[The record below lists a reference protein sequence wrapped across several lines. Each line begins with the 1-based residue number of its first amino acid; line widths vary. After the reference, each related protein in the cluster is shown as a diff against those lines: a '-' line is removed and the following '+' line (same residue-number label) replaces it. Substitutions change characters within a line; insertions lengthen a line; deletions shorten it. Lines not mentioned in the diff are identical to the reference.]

1 MESWVHVE
9 PVSGNGNDT
18 VNITVDANNSSEERT
33 TTINVETSTLN
44 KILQII
50 QKGKTDMNFN
60 VLSFRKEASGPIT
73 AYLDGS
79 EKSAGE
85 VRQILKTLVNSPCLI
100 MYIKAGIGG
109 SLQFFF
115 GDSVTTDQVSGRDI
129 LSFPNNITLTVK
141 ASGITEA

>member
-18 VNITVDANNSSEERT
+18 VSITVDANNTSEERT

-60 VLSFRKEASGPIT
+60 VLSFRNESSGDIT
-73 AYLDGS
+73 AYLNDS
-79 EKSAGE
+79 EKNASE
-85 VRQILKTLVNSPCLI
+85 VTQILKTLINDPCLI
-100 MYIKAGIGG
+100 MYIKTGPGA
-109 SLQFFF
+109 SMHFLFA
-115 GDSVTTDQVSGRDI
+115 DSVTTDQATGRQVI
-129 LSFPNNITLTVK
+129 AFSNSTALIVTS
-141 ASGITEA
+141 SEITEK

>member
-18 VNITVDANNSSEERT
+18 VSITVDANNSSEERT

-60 VLSFRKEASGPIT
+60 VLSFRKELSGTIT
-73 AYLDGS
+73 AYLNGS

-85 VRQILKTLVNSPCLI
+85 VKQILKTLVNSPCLI

-115 GDSVTTDQVSGRDI
+115 GDSVTTDQVSGMDT
-129 LSFPNNITLTVK
+129 LSFPNDITLVVQ
-141 ASGITEA
+141 ASGITES